1 MRESFATEIAE
12 HRGNIEDQ
20 RTKMACF
27 VQFHTIWR
35 IFKLIKNYKRGVKM
49 ERIRSVLAVVVAVIV
64 AGFFSPSPA
73 AAQTCSQWAA
83 KAVSVQGS
91 VEAKRRGERE
101 WQRVRFNDAYCAGD
115 SIRVG
120 ERSRADILLAND
132 AILRLD
138 EKTAVVISGAETGK
152 TFLIDLVNGIAHFF
166 SRFKRSLTVVTPFV
180 NATVEGTEFLVKV
193 DTDKTFLSIYEGAV
207 SASNDAGTIMVASG
221 QSAIAEKGK
230 APQIR
235 VVAHPRDAVQW
246 TLYYPPVFPTMPAK
260 LSSAAGWREKVA
272 YLLSVGRVDEAN
284 REIKKSL
291 KKSPGNSDAL
301 AVQSVIAIAQNNKDR
316 AFDLAKKAVD
326 SDSKSAS
333 ARIALSYALQ
343 ARFDLKGALGSLQ
356 DAVRLEPKNALAW
369 ARLSELQLSF
379 GEHAKA
385 LEAAE
390 KAVSLNPALSRTQ
403 TVLGF
408 AHLTEIA
415 TKLAKENFEKAIALD
430 QADPLPR
437 LGLGLAKIR
446 EGHLAEGRAEI
457 EIAETL
463 DPQNSIV
470 RSYLGKAYYDE
481 KRDEKATEQFA
492 KAEEFDPND
501 PTPYFYD
508 AIKKQSENR
517 PVEALHDLQK
527 SMELNDNRA
536 VYRSKLLLDSDLAA
550 RSASLSGI
558 YSDLGFQQLALEE
571 AAKSVNT
578 DPANYSA
585 HRFLSDSYSA
595 LPRHEIARVSELLQS
610 QLLQPINITPVR
622 PEAAE
627 SQLFILEG
635 TGPSDPSFNE
645 FNPLFN
651 RNRLALQ
658 ASGVVG
664 GESTWGDEA
673 VASGVYNNF
682 SMSAGQFHYKT
693 DGFRPNDDQK
703 QNIYD
708 VFAQYSLSEK
718 TSIQTEFRYKDSEA
732 GDLRLLF
739 DPNDFSQD
747 ERDKEHNRSIRLGLH
762 HSFAPDSDLIVSAI
776 YRNADFVNGNYFG
789 PGLDLDTERD
799 GFTGE
804 IQHLFDMEI
813 ARLISGAGY
822 FRDRLNTSLFGETAT
837 THPRHTN
844 IYLYALINY
853 PQNVTWTIGGSGDFL
868 KSAIGDQAI
877 ERNVFNPKFGV
888 TWSPFFGTT
897 LRAAAFRAVS
907 RGLVTDQTIEP
918 TQVAGFN
925 QFFDDAE
932 GTKTWR
938 YGIGIDQKFSSQLY
952 GGAEISKRD
961 LDVFGLLP
969 DFETGATSLIE
980 RRWEERL
987 GRAYLNWT
995 PHPWLALRTEYQY
1008 EGFKR
1013 PEDFAGDNI
1022 TRLNTHRVL
1031 FGVVFF
1037 HPSGLFAQFNPTYI
1051 SQDGKFLQALGP
1063 EPWNYNIVSK
1073 VDHFW
1078 VFDASVGYRLPKR
1091 LGIFSIMAKN
1101 LFNKTFNFQDTDP
1114 YDPRIQPKRLILARL
1129 TLAF

>member
-1 MRESFATEIAE
+1 
-12 HRGNIEDQ
+12 
-20 RTKMACF
+20 
-27 VQFHTIWR
+27 
-35 IFKLIKNYKRGVKM
+35 M
-49 ERIRSVLAVVVAVIV
+49 ERIRVVWVVVVAVIV
-64 AGFFSPSPA
+64 SGFFSSSPA

-91 VEAKRRGERE
+91 VEVKRRGERE
-101 WQRVRFNDAYCAGD
+101 WQHVRFNDTYCAGD

-120 ERSRADILLAND
+120 EKSRADILLAND

-230 APQIR
+230 APRLQ

-246 TLYYPPVFPTMPAK
+246 TLYYPPVFPTMPAT

-272 YLLSVGRVDEAN
+272 YLLSVGRIDEAN
-284 REIKKSL
+284 REIEKVL
-291 KKSPGNSDAL
+291 KKSPENSDAL
-301 AVQSVIAIAQNNKDR
+301 AVQSVIALAQNDKEK
-316 AFDLAKKAVD
+316 AFDLAKKAVNANPD
-326 SDSKSAS
+326 SAS

-343 ARFDLKGALGSLQ
+343 ARFDLKGALESLQ
-356 DAVRLEPKNALAW
+356 DAVRLEPKDALAW

-379 GEHAKA
+379 GEHSEA
-385 LEAAE
+385 LRSAE
-390 KAVSLNPALSRTQ
+390 KAVSLNPDLSRTQ

-408 AHLTEIA
+408 AHLTEIE
-415 TKLAKENFEKAIALD
+415 TKKAKENFEKAIALD

-446 EGHLAEGRAEI
+446 EGHLAGGRGEI

-463 DPQNSIV
+463 DPQNSII

-501 PTPYFYD
+501 PTPYFND

-578 DPANYSA
+578 DPSNYSA

-610 QLLQPINITPVR
+610 QLLQPVNITPVR

-635 TGPSDPSFNE
+635 AGPSDPSFNE

-658 ASGVVG
+658 ASGVAG
-664 GESTWGDEA
+664 SESTWGDE
-673 VASGVYNNF
+673 VIASGVYNNF

-718 TSIQTEFRYKDSEA
+718 TSVQTEFRYKDSEA

-739 DPNDFSQD
+739 DPNDFSRD
-747 ERDKEHNRSIRLGLH
+747 ERDKEHDRVVRLGLR
-762 HSFAPDSDLIVSAI
+762 HSFTSNSDLIGSVI
-776 YRNADFVNGNYFG
+776 YRNADSEQNNLFG
-789 PGLDLDTERD
+789 PGIGVDNNRD
-799 GFTGE
+799 GYIGE
-804 IQHLFDMEI
+804 IQYLLRTEMLSI
-813 ARLISGAGY
+813 IGGAGHLH
-822 FRDRLNTSLFGETAT
+822 DREEITLFGQSTI

-844 IYLYALINY
+844 IYVYALVAY
-853 PQNVTWTIGGSGDFL
+853 PRNITWTIAGSGNFL
-868 KSAIGDQAI
+868 KAQIGDQMI
-877 ERNVFNPKFGV
+877 ERNQFSPKFGV
-888 TWSPFFGTT
+888 TWNLFPGTI
-897 LRAAAFRAVS
+897 LRAAAFRTMNRV
-907 RGLVTDQTIEP
+907 LVTDQTIEP
-918 TQVAGFN
+918 TEVAGFN

-932 GTKTWR
+932 GTRAWR
-938 YGIGIDQKFSSQLY
+938 YGIGIEQRFLPKLY
-952 GGAEISKRD
+952 AGVEVSKRD

-969 DFETGATSLIE
+969 DFETGATSLIQ
-980 RRWEERL
+980 RRWEEKL
-987 GRAYLNWT
+987 ARAYLYWT
-995 PHPWLALRTEYQY
+995 PHPWLAVSTEYQY

-1013 PEDFAGDNI
+1013 PADFAGDNI

-1031 FGVVFF
+1031 LGIGFF
-1037 HPSGLFAQFNPTYI
+1037 HPSGLFAQFKPTYI
-1051 SQDGKFLQALGP
+1051 SQNGKFVQAISP
-1063 EPWNYNIVSK
+1063 FETEIVPK
-1073 VDHFW
+1073 NDDFW
-1078 VFDASVGYRLPKR
+1078 VFDVSLGYRLPKR
-1091 LGIFSIMAKN
+1091 LGMFSITAKN

-1114 YDPRIQPKRLILARL
+1114 YNPRIQPKRLIIARL